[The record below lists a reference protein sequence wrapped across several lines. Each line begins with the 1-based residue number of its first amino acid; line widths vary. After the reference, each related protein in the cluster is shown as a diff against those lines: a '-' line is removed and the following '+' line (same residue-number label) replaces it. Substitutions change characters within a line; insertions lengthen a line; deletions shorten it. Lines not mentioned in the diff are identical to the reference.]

1 MSIYRVQNLFEIK
14 QMLVRL
20 GNISGEARAGVSILG
35 LRSML
40 RVSLHPGL
48 PWLDPYGIEE
58 LV

>member
-1 MSIYRVQNLFEIK
+1 MFEIK

-20 GNISGEARAGVSILG
+20 GNISGEARADVSILG

-40 RVSLHPGL
+40 RISLHPGL